1 MIIASNIG
9 VMGCDFS
16 HNEIPKFIFLINIS
30 LLHNKLFRVMA
41 ASSIRDGPDT
51 ITSEL

>member
-1 MIIASNIG
+1 MIITSNIG

-30 LLHNKLFRVMA
+30 LLYNKLFRVMA
-41 ASSIRDGPDT
+41 ASSICDGPDT
-51 ITSEL
+51 TTSEL

>member
-1 MIIASNIG
+1 MIITFNIG
-9 VMGCDFS
+9 VMGCEFS
-16 HNEIPKFIFLINIS
+16 HNEISKFIFLINIS
-30 LLHNKLFRVMA
+30 LLYNKLFRVMA